1 MLRIMADHDVEGH
14 LSRVRAYLESGP
26 WSEFWAGLEVSVH
39 SFGEFGLSRSTLDAE
54 VWRFCQERQ
63 IILFTGNRNMES
75 DDSLEA
81 TIRRHGAADSL
92 PVFTVADALRMRSDS
107 LYMER
112 VAVKL
117 IELLMDLDRY
127 RGTGRVYL
135 P

>member
-14 LSRVRAYLESGP
+14 QSRMRAKLEDGS
-26 WSEFWAGLEVSVH
+26 WSEFWAGLDVSVH
-39 SFGEFGLSRSTLDAE
+39 SFGEFGLSRSTPDAE
-54 VWRFCQERQ
+54 VWRVCQGRQ
-63 IILFTGNRNMES
+63 IVLFTGNRNMES

-81 TIRRHGAADSL
+81 TIRRYGTADNL
-92 PVFTVADALRMRSDS
+92 PVFTVADALRVLSDN

-117 IELLMDLDRY
+117 IELLMDIDRY

>member
-1 MLRIMADHDVEGH
+1 MLRILADHDVEGH
-14 LSRVRAYLESGP
+14 LSYVRVYLEGGP
-26 WSEFWAGLEVSVH
+26 WSEFWADLDVSVH
-39 SFGEFGLSRSTLDAE
+39 SFGEFGLSQATPDAE
-54 VWRFCQERQ
+54 VWRVCQERQ
-63 IILFTGNRNMES
+63 LILFTGNRNMES

-81 TIRRHGAADSL
+81 TIRKYGTVGSL
-92 PVFTVADALRMRSDS
+92 PVCTVADALRVLSDN

-117 IELLMDLDRY
+117 IETLMDLDRY